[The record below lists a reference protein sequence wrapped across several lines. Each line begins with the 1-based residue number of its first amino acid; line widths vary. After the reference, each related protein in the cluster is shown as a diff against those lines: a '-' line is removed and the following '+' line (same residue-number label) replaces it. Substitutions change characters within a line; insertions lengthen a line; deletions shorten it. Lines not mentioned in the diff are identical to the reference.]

1 VVVGDVETHVKSSTS
16 RYSRVSVDEMD
27 IERMFEKTASS
38 MDDQES
44 SAADLLVQDPLSP
57 TDSRHKGRVSSTD
70 WLVKDS
76 VSLTD
81 ELAEDPQPSADRLV
95 KCCVSSTEDYF
106 SQSEDPLSP
115 TDYTLQVDDDEEELN
130 RLDTLP

>member
-1 VVVGDVETHVKSSTS
+1 MDEVDRHKSSSS

-27 IERMFEKTASS
+27 IERMFERTSS

-44 SAADLLVQDPLSP
+44 SAADVLLDDPLSP
-57 TDSRHKGRVSSTD
+57 SRNLIKGP
-70 WLVKDS
+70 L
-76 VSLTD
+76 
-81 ELAEDPQPSADRLV
+81 
-95 KCCVSSTEDYF
+95 
-106 SQSEDPLSP
+106 SQTEDPLSP